1 MSRPHTFRT
10 RLAVAAVSAPLAL
23 ALVACGGDSEDSDD
37 ANDSDDTTTTTQ
49 ESVTP
54 APEGTS
60 SAPTESP
67 AVAGGDAL
75 LAAALTG
82 LGSVD
87 GGTVFSVDRQDTGG
101 WEVSVVTADGT
112 ELDVPVSDD
121 GSATTGDPV
130 PETDDGDDSVSDP
143 AERQRLLEV
152 PVDYLAAID
161 AAAGSAAG
169 GGLTGVDLDED
180 NGAATWE
187 VQYGEDTPDE
197 ITVVVDANTAE
208 VLRTERDD

>member
-10 RLAVAAVSAPLAL
+10 RLAVAAVTAPLAL
-23 ALVACGGDSEDSDD
+23 ALVACGDDDSDD
-37 ANDSDDTTTTTQ
+37 ANDSDDTTAQGT
-49 ESVTP
+49 VTP
-54 APEGTS
+54 APEGS
-60 SAPTESP
+60 SPSATDSP
-67 AVAGGDAL
+67 AAAQAGGDAL
-75 LAAALTG
+75 RAAALTG

-112 ELDVPVSDD
+112 ELDVPVSED

-130 PETDDGDDSVSDP
+130 EEPDDGDDSVSDP
-143 AERQRLLEV
+143 QERQRLLDV

-161 AAAGSAAG
+161 AAEGSATAG
-169 GGLTGVDLDED
+169 ELTGVDLDED

-197 ITVVVDANTAE
+197 LTVVVDASTGE
-208 VLRTERDD
+208 VLRTETDD